1 MPAASVVIPAGAL
14 RFARAPRPGLL
25 PATTQKAQ
33 ISAGLSFCL
42 DEKRGSRHRLS
53 RPLSERLLRAG
64 KRSRRHYGFASS
76 NDSIMSV
83 TANPLLTANSDL
95 PAAEGKAETW
105 WKPVI
110 ASGKDPQICLL
121 VRYRPSLPRPTR

>member
-42 DEKRGSRHRLS
+42 DEKRGSRQNARRPQARRGHKLCLDRRTVAYADILRCFPKSAFAELRESLS
-53 RPLSERLLRAG
+53 PFQLFRWFCAAGRRAG
-64 KRSRRHYGFASS
+64 
-76 NDSIMSV
+76 V
-83 TANPLLTANSDL
+83 
-95 PAAEGKAETW
+95 
-105 WKPVI
+105 V
-110 ASGKDPQICLL
+110 
-121 VRYRPSLPRPTR
+121 V